1 MKRSYKSGAQK
12 RKEAAS
18 AKKSEEKLTKL
29 TRFFGTAQDSTNPC
43 KNAPDVATAQ
53 HEQTSMAA
61 SAIMDNLDNAETEKD
76 PPSSDLFPAN
86 VEINNESTVVA
97 TETSDFTP
105 QPPFNPLSNDPAY
118 WPEYISDAQRCD
130 IVKRGPQQLDIA
142 FPVNAARRRFST
154 FHYKRVMNN
163 GEIVPRSWLIYSRE
177 VDKVFCFCCKLF
189 STSKSPFCTGSNTW
203 EGIAKKLKEHENGA
217 SHKKY
222 FSDWIM
228 LREGICCH
236 STVDKQEMEI
246 FLSERTFRRKVLER
260 LIDIVT
266 FLAERN
272 LAFRGSD
279 EVLGSPRNG
288 NFLGLLELLAKRD
301 PVLIELKNRII
312 THKTKDHYLSNK
324 IQNELIDILA
334 KNVEKE
340 LIKQLHQAKYYA
352 ISLDCTPDISHKEQ
366 MTLILRYV
374 ECNEE
379 AGVVVKEA
387 FLGYLKVDDSTGKG
401 LLETFMKRA
410 EELGLILADCR
421 GQCYDNGAN
430 MKGKEA
436 GVQARLLELNSKA
449 LYVPCANHSLNLVVV
464 DSAKS
469 STEALLFFG
478 LLAQLYILFSAS
490 TQRWA
495 ILKKHVQLSIK
506 SLSATRWESRINCI
520 VPLRFYLPDVL
531 DALEEL
537 QHHSIQK
544 RDGKTA
550 NEVQS
555 LIDAV
560 SSWKFILSLVIWH
573 DILFQVNKA
582 SKLMQT
588 CGISIDV
595 VKTEIHATQ
604 SFLKNYRQSGYSS
617 AVTSAREI
625 AEDLGVE
632 SVFVQ
637 KRKRKKKR
645 IFDYESKEQCTEA
658 SKESEC
664 LFKTNFFLQ
673 LVDRAIA
680 SLKDRFEQMHSVAEI
695 FNFLFS
701 QESLLKACDDNTLLD
716 ECISFNNTMGDIDP
730 FELKDE
736 LKRFVNV
743 IKTHRDSLKTTRDFL
758 DYICKKGLLEV
769 YPNLFIALRVA
780 MTCPISVASAERS
793 FSTLKLIKTFHR
805 STILDDRLS
814 SLAILSVENACVRSL
829 DYNGIIDAFAT
840 AKARKKNF

>member
-1 MKRSYKSGAQK
+1 M
-12 RKEAAS
+12 
-18 AKKSEEKLTKL
+18 
-29 TRFFGTAQDSTNPC
+29 
-43 KNAPDVATAQ
+43 
-53 HEQTSMAA
+53 
-61 SAIMDNLDNAETEKD
+61 
-76 PPSSDLFPAN
+76 
-86 VEINNESTVVA
+86 
-97 TETSDFTP
+97 
-105 QPPFNPLSNDPAY
+105 
-118 WPEYISDAQRCD
+118 
-130 IVKRGPQQLDIA
+130 
-142 FPVNAARRRFST
+142 
-154 FHYKRVMNN
+154 
-163 GEIVPRSWLIYSRE
+163 
-177 VDKVFCFCCKLF
+177 
-189 STSKSPFCTGSNTW
+189 
-203 EGIAKKLKEHENGA
+203 
-217 SHKKY
+217 
-222 FSDWIM
+222 
-228 LREGICCH
+228 
-236 STVDKQEMEI
+236 
-246 FLSERTFRRKVLER
+246 
-260 LIDIVT
+260 
-266 FLAERN
+266 
-272 LAFRGSD
+272 
-279 EVLGSPRNG
+279 
-288 NFLGLLELLAKRD
+288 
-301 PVLIELKNRII
+301 
-312 THKTKDHYLSNK
+312 
-324 IQNELIDILA
+324 
-334 KNVEKE
+334 
-340 LIKQLHQAKYYA
+340 
-352 ISLDCTPDISHKEQ
+352 
-366 MTLILRYV
+366 
-374 ECNEE
+374 
-379 AGVVVKEA
+379 KEA

-410 EELGLILADCR
+410 EELGLILSDCR

-478 LLAQLYILFSAS
+478 LLAQLYILFLAS

-531 DALEEL
+531 DALEKL
-537 QHHSIQK
+537 QHHCIQK
-544 RDGKTA
+544 QDGKTA

-560 SSWKFILSLVIWH
+560 LSWKFILSLVIWH

-658 SKESEC
+658 SKESES

-680 SLKDRFEQMHSVAEI
+680 SLKDGFEQMHSVAEI

-730 FELKDE
+730 FELKNE

-769 YPNLFIALRVA
+769 YPNLFIALRVV

-805 STILDDRLS
+805 STIMDDRLS

-840 AKARKKNF
+840 AKARNKNF